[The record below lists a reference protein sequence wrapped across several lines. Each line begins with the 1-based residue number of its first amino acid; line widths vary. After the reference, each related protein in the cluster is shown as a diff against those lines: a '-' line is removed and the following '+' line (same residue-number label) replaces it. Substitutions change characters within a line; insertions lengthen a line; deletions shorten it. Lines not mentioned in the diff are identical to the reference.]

1 MRLPVSE
8 ALASQLWPTI
18 QLALSAGALAILLS
32 IAISLCTAG
41 RSPRL
46 RKVASLFELVCT
58 STPVFWIGILLLMLF
73 SFQLRLFPVAGAN
86 GWRSLVLPAVTLA
99 LPTVGLLSQ
108 VLRESME
115 KVLEQ
120 LFITTVRSRGQD
132 VPVVLAVVLLAA
144 AIYVSISTLLDI
156 AYLFIDPRLRTQ

>member
-1 MRLPVSE
+1 M
-8 ALASQLWPTI
+8 
-18 QLALSAGALAILLS
+18 
-32 IAISLCTAG
+32 
-41 RSPRL
+41 
-46 RKVASLFELVCT
+46 
-58 STPVFWIGILLLMLF
+58 FWIGILLLMLF